1 MKKTISLIFGLATIL
16 VITSCSNAHKGC
28 AAYAKHDTI
37 DNTPSQAQSQHITPA
52 YKDLQ

>member
-1 MKKTISLIFGLATIL
+1 MKKTISLISGLAFIL

-28 AAYAKHDTI
+28 AAYAKHETI
-37 DNTPSQAQSQHITPA
+37 DKTPVQAQGQHITPA